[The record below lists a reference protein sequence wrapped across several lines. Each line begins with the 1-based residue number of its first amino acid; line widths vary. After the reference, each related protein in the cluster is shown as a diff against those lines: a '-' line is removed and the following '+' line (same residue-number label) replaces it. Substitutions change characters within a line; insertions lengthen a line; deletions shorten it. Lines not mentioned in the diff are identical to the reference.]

1 MEVSYD
7 IANEDD
13 LLSKSDDDKQ
23 IPPYQVPRKPKQP
36 KQQRQSHDRR
46 PKRST
51 SEPRTEQYRK
61 LCHHSPSTQ
70 NRKRSPSLSAEDKIS
85 QAEGAIKS
93 LKRHTDKRTCPE
105 TLQYRARILRERKQI
120 RKNAEQETLNAIIR
134 LHQHDIGRFKAEI
147 KKGKR
152 ATAATALNPKNCTTI
167 EPART
172 AQAENNDVTIG
183 AVKQIAVD
191 LQAQIAQFSSMMEK
205 LGAVESKEVQKYTC
219 IL

>member
-1 MEVSYD
+1 MVLPDHSQKMWENITADGLLNAPGKSNAIENDDKMEVSYD

-13 LLSKSDDDKQ
+13 LLSKSDDDEQ

-36 KQQRQSHDRR
+36 KQQRQSRDRR

-70 NRKRSPSLSAEDKIS
+70 SRKRSPSLSAEDKIS

-105 TLQYRARILRERKQI
+105 TLQYRARILKER
-120 RKNAEQETLNAIIR
+120 
-134 LHQHDIGRFKAEI
+134 
-147 KKGKR
+147 
-152 ATAATALNPKNCTTI
+152 
-167 EPART
+167 
-172 AQAENNDVTIG
+172 
-183 AVKQIAVD
+183 
-191 LQAQIAQFSSMMEK
+191 
-205 LGAVESKEVQKYTC
+205 
-219 IL
+219 